1 MIFSR
6 QRCLTVVKKEDD
18 IIMDMR
24 EFENYHAPVKCSKC
38 GGISLNYN
46 GLGEYCC
53 EKCGYL
59 EYDDYGKVRNYLE
72 HQKKAPIAVISRD
85 TGVSK
90 AIIRQMVEE
99 NRFELTS
106 ASKKTLD

>member
-1 MIFSR
+1 M
-6 QRCLTVVKKEDD
+6 
-18 IIMDMR
+18 
-24 EFENYHAPVKCSKC
+24 
-38 GGISLNYN
+38 
-46 GLGEYCC
+46 
-53 EKCGYL
+53 